1 MERDAYVAMSRIE
14 DGHWWYRARREFI
27 SAAFARLNLPT
38 NARILDAGCG
48 TGGSLAM
55 LSDFGALTGMEYD
68 TGARDIA
75 AARGIAEVVQGS
87 LPDNVPFPSKH
98 FDAIGLFD
106 VLEHLDRPVES
117 LLALRQRLTN
127 NGAVVLTV
135 PAYQWLWGP
144 HDETHQHFRRY
155 TAESLRAHLHAAD
168 LEVEYLSYFNSML
181 LPLAIAQRA
190 RERLFG
196 YSFDDLI
203 PSPRVNELLFRIWR
217 LERRWIPRRRAPFG
231 LSILAIA
238 RSR

>member
-1 MERDAYVAMSRIE
+1 MARIE
-14 DGHWWYRARREFI
+14 EEHWWYRARREFI
-27 SAAFARLNLPT
+27 SAAFARLKLPA
-38 NARILDAGCG
+38 NATILDAGCG

-55 LSDFGALTGMEYD
+55 LSQFGTLKGMEYD
-68 TGARDIA
+68 GGARDIA
-75 AARGIAEVVQGS
+75 AARGIAEVLQGA
-87 LPDNVPFPSKH
+87 LPDSVPFPLTQ

-106 VLEHLDRPVES
+106 VLEHLERPVDS
-117 LLALRQRLTN
+117 LEALRQRLTP
-127 NGAVVLTV
+127 NGAIVLTV
-135 PAYQWLWGP
+135 PAYEWLWGP

-155 TAESLRAHLHAAD
+155 TAGSLRMHLHAAD
-168 LEVEYLSYFNSML
+168 LQVEYLSYFNSML
-181 LPLAIAQRA
+181 LPLAIAQRI